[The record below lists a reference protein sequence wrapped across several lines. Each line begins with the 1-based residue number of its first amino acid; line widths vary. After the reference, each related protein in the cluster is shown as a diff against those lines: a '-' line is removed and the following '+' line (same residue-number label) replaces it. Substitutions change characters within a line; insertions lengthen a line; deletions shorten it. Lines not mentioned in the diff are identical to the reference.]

1 MEQYRKLDLKYLGA
15 AFPLD
20 YINKAFIIGGYD
32 GGFINVVFHEDMKRT
47 QLIKITDN
55 TITAMACFRSSI
67 LVGTCRG
74 EVFVFYINGEFGF
87 KCVEKKYDHY
97 DKINGIF
104 VSPDDNMFITCSE
117 DGRMLLYNLFSYQL
131 IRSLKNPNNSPVLYA
146 LLSGAPLF
154 SIVFFSKGDG
164 KVYSYSINGQFLS
177 GVEDNECLYEPR
189 VVKDSANLDTLVRS
203 S

>member
-1 MEQYRKLDLKYLGA
+1 MKHLGA

-32 GGFINVVFHEDMKRT
+32 GGFINVVFPDDMKRT
-47 QLIKITDN
+47 QLIKITDH
-55 TITAMACFRSSI
+55 TITALACFKSSI

-74 EVFVFYINGEFGF
+74 EVFIFNINNDFGF
-87 KCVEKKYDHY
+87 KSIEKKYDHY

-104 VSPDDNMFITCSE
+104 VSSDDNMFITCSE
-117 DGRMLLYNLFSYQL
+117 DGRMLLYNLYSYQL

-164 KVYSYSINGQFLS
+164 RVYSYSINGQYLNCI
-177 GVEDNECLYEPR
+177 ED
-189 VVKDSANLDTLVRS
+189 T
-203 S
+203 